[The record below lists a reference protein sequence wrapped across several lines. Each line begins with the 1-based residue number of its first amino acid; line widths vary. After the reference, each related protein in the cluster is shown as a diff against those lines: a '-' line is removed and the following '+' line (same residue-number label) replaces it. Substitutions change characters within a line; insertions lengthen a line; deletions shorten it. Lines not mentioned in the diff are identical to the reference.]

1 MTLQIVNTENKKV
14 ATLEL
19 SPVLS
24 EKLNKTVLYYAVKAA
39 RNNLRRGTAKTK
51 GRSEVHMTNK
61 KIYRQKGTGNAR
73 HAARS
78 ANIFVGGGNVFG
90 PLPRSYNEKV
100 NKKFRQSSYRET
112 IKYLVQ
118 NDRLRLID
126 QFNFAKPSTKEAA
139 KVLKSLGLES
149 ALVVLPQT
157 NLNAILSFRNI
168 KDVKVIH
175 ESNVNIYDMLNYENV
190 VITADFFANLKE
202 RYSL

>member
-14 ATLEL
+14 AAVEL
-19 SPVLS
+19 GAALT
-24 EKLNKTVLYYAVKAA
+24 EKPNKAVLYYAVKAA

-51 GRSEVHMTNK
+51 GRSDVSMTNK

-100 NKKFRQSSYRET
+100 NKKFKQASYRET

-118 NDRLRLID
+118 NDHLRLLD
-126 QFNFAKPSTKEAA
+126 QLSFAKPSTKAA
-139 KVLKSLGLES
+139 TKVLKNLGLEK
-149 ALVVLPQT
+149 ALVILPQT
-157 NLNAILSFRNI
+157 NVNAIKSFRNI

-175 ESNVNIYDMLNYENV
+175 ESNLNAYDMLNYED
-190 VITADFFANLKE
+190 VIMTAEFFANLKE